1 MLVILA
7 GAGVVPL
14 QASIPGMAAILGSIG
29 LLTWVGVR
37 LWTTARGEMVA
48 YRVLYHADQQPD
60 SGAVTRMLNAVA
72 RNAGHVDLIW
82 RFEPGKPPSG
92 ADMGVMGAPAAVA
105 AQAPAKGGQVATQS
119 ESENSDMVSAKISL
133 FLVAPVSAR
142 KALEGMLSGLLPGVW
157 AMKCAVPGPLKPTI
171 PGWAVRA
178 WRWDAASAGRGSLA
192 DPLACG
198 IHLGELAAALAAG
211 LGGSDNSTGIRE
223 VEVRLKLWAHGWSAV
238 LVAQCDMRQL
248 SIRRPSLT
256 SLRPG
261 RRARQSPQELSQK
274 SPLPFLKPL
283 LWGLTWRWPL
293 PSLSSQPSQNPQ
305 PEGIDSGT
313 QLNPGLRERNGII
326 YREPV
331 YAGLPGRLVNALAA
345 NYPLW
350 DWWPGDINAGRARQ
364 RRMPPPAV
372 PLLVTEANGSVPIAT
387 TDVAGTVVGTGDLFF
402 PATTG
407 SYTSLDSIEAGEVPL
422 PPSYVLPP
430 LPSQILVLG
439 SATCDGRAVG
449 VPALRKAQ
457 STPPASTVSAAGY
470 AASSASGFPAR
481 SAADDL
487 RIGNDYCP
495 RGHSR
500 LRLHPMLGEHL
511 LVAGG
516 SDAWRRDVAGALV
529 SQALDMGVTVV
540 AVDGGPPPDE
550 PPSSARKGSQIM
562 SGDLKGHRAGVTS
575 IVPAGYAGAGRAASA
590 AGADPLS
597 PNMLRVS
604 DPALAAKW
612 VAQIDMDNPAGSV
625 HPNMLY
631 VAASPWLPPLQGE
644 AEAASL
650 ALQIGLAA
658 QMRFLQAVNVTGMDA
673 GIVGIDAVRIEDNGE
688 DNGPGIA
695 IMEAW
700 LTVLLLRHHRA
711 RLILASR
718 GISSSPHDGE
728 LAAMTGSRG
737 SASRMAPSSPSFSP
751 SLSSL
756 PSCPDLPALM
766 LVLEQSETLLNLL
779 RRERAAWSD
788 PEWVGIMQRAGTAG
802 ERALQAAKEA
812 LERAAEVERL
822 DPHDLYL
829 YGAALRGQLKRVVGH
844 SPLVRMLSRP
854 HVSLGD
860 LLHGGAVGAARMLR
874 VNLSGA
880 YRTAMP
886 PYSEDDLARKRYGL
900 YLLWSLWAVSQQRK
914 AQGISAMEATPN
926 GYTGYGE
933 PDPVL
938 LVLHG
943 AGAWFGS
950 GSPLSDP
957 SNLQELGHEGSG
969 IAVAATVSALR
980 HLRAYRA
987 RACET
992 FGNLIIGPAPVADMD
1007 APDVTL
1013 HLVDQELSILRDGMH
1028 KVVEKAA
1035 GVDTRVPPTRRD
1047 VSHPDLMSR
1056 TLNADRLLGVLR
1068 RIEEGDALLVTGA
1081 PGARKVIFTAHVDSS
1096 IANELRASW
1105 SPTSSLVV
1113 PASPAIPS
1121 PAAPSVTEATEE
1133 VLP

>member
-1 MLVILA
+1 M
-7 GAGVVPL
+7 PL
-14 QASIPGMAAILGSIG
+14 QASIPGMAAILGSVG

-60 SGAVTRMLNAVA
+60 STVITRMLNAVA
-72 RNAGHVDLIW
+72 RSAGHVGLIW

-92 ADMGVMGAPAAVA
+92 ADMGVIGAPAAVA
-105 AQAPAKGGQVATQS
+105 AQAPAQGGQVATQS
-119 ESENSDMVSAKISL
+119 GSENSDMVSAKVSL
-133 FLVAPVSAR
+133 ILVAPVSAR
-142 KALEGMLSGLLPGVW
+142 KALEGMLSGLLPDVW
-157 AMKCAVPGPLKPTI
+157 AEKRAVPGPLKPTI

-198 IHLGELAAALAAG
+198 IHLGELVAELAAG
-211 LGGSDNSTGIRE
+211 LGGSDKSTGIRE

-238 LVAQCDMRQL
+238 LMAQCDMRQL
-248 SIRRPSLT
+248 SIRRQSLT

-261 RRARQSPQELSQK
+261 LTARQSPQEPSQK
-274 SPLPFLKPL
+274 SPPPFLKPL
-283 LWGLTWRWPL
+283 LWGLTWWWPL
-293 PSLSSQPSQNPQ
+293 PSLPLELSQNPQ
-305 PEGIDSGT
+305 AEGTYGSIRSMSRG
-313 QLNPGLRERNGII
+313 REGNAII
-326 YREPV
+326 HHEPV

-350 DWWPGDINAGRARQ
+350 DRWPGDINAGRAGQ
-364 RRMPPPAV
+364 RRMPPPAM
-372 PLLVTEANGSVPIAT
+372 PSLAAEANGSVPTAT
-387 TDVAGTVVGTGDLFF
+387 TVVAGTVVGTGDLFF

-407 SYTSLDSIEAGEVPL
+407 SYISLDSIEAGEVPL

-430 LPSQILVLG
+430 LPSQIMVLG

-457 STPPASTVSAAGY
+457 STPPASTGSAAGSAPGY
-470 AASSASGFPAR
+470 VAGFASGSPAR
-481 SAADDL
+481 SSADDL
-487 RIGNDYCP
+487 PIGNDYCNCP
-495 RGHSR
+495 RGHNR

-550 PPSSARKGSQIM
+550 PPSSARKGAQIM
-562 SGDLKGHRAGVTS
+562 SGDLKGRRAGLTP
-575 IVPAGYAGAGRAASA
+575 IVPASYAGAGRGASAASA

-597 PNMLRVS
+597 PNMFRVG

-631 VAASPWLPPLQGE
+631 IAASPWLPPLQGE

-650 ALQIGLAA
+650 ALQSGLPA

-673 GIVGIDAVRIEDNGE
+673 GIVGIMGLEAAHMEDNGE

-718 GISSSPHDGE
+718 GIPSSPHDGE
-728 LAAMTGSRG
+728 LAAMTGS
-737 SASRMAPSSPSFSP
+737 ASRMAPSFSP

-766 LVLEQSETLLNLL
+766 VVLEQSETLLNLL

-788 PEWVGIMQRAGTAG
+788 LEWVGIMQRAGTAG

-812 LERAAEVERL
+812 LERAAEVERI

-844 SPLVRMLSRP
+844 SALVRMLSRP

-860 LLHGGAVGAARMLR
+860 LLHGGAVGAVGAARMLR

-900 YLLWSLWAVSQQRK
+900 YLLWSLWAVSQQRR
-914 AQGISAMEATPN
+914 ARGISAMEATPN

-933 PDPVL
+933 PDLVL
-938 LVLHG
+938 LMVHG

-950 GSPLSDP
+950 GSPLSEP

-987 RACET
+987 RACEK

-1013 HLVDQELSILRDGMH
+1013 HLVDQELSILRDGMQ
-1028 KVVEKAA
+1028 KVVEKVA
-1035 GVDTRVPPTRRD
+1035 GVDTRVSPTRRD
-1047 VSHPDLMSR
+1047 VSLPDLMSQA
-1056 TLNADRLLGVLR
+1056 LNADRLFGVLR

-1081 PGARKVIFTAHVDSS
+1081 PGGRQVVFTAHVDSTT
-1096 IANELRASW
+1096 ANELRASW
-1105 SPTSSLVV
+1105 SPTSSLTV
-1113 PASPAIPS
+1113 PASSAIPS
-1121 PAAPSVTEATEE
+1121 PAAPSVTEVTEE